1 MSLQVH
7 IVTPAKNMLSTAC
20 NDVVLPGFDGEMGI
34 LTEHAHLVNRL
45 GAGLVKI
52 HKDGETLNVAISG
65 GVVEVGGNQVTI
77 LADEAMF
84 AKDIN
89 TAKLDQEQKKLSE
102 ALVTLSDETTD
113 REKLFAKQRWLTAQY
128 NLIKS

>member
-1 MSLQVH
+1 MLNIH

-34 LTEHAHLVNRL
+34 LSEHTHLVNKL

-52 HKDGETLNVAISG
+52 HKDSEIITIAISG
-65 GVVEVGGNQVTI
+65 GVVEVGGNQVTV

-89 TAKLDQEQKKLSE
+89 IAKLEAQQKKVSAE
-102 ALVTLSDETTD
+102 LVTLGDESAD
-113 REKLFAKQRWLTAQY
+113 REKLFEKQRWLTAQFD
-128 NLIKS
+128 LIKN